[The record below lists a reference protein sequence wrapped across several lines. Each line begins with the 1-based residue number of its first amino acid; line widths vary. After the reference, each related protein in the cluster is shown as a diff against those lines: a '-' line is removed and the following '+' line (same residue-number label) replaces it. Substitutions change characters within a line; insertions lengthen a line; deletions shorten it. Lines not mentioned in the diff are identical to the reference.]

1 MRMDNIRRNWTREE
15 TILAFELYC
24 IIPNGQDTT
33 FNEHIISLAKAISR
47 TPNSVKLKLQNFKA
61 YDPSYISDGRVG
73 LSHGSKL
80 DQDVCAEF
88 INSWDALVAEIAE
101 IKKLFG
107 VANNEAEENYTEFEM
122 PIGGEKVRAQKS
134 RIGQAFFRRA
144 ILSSYNGK
152 CCITGI
158 DNPALLR
165 ASHIKPWSKS
175 NDINE
180 KTNPQNGVL
189 LNALHDVAFD
199 KGLLTI
205 SLDYRII
212 ISSKLMDTDDP
223 NKLFFWNYNGK
234 QISKPTRFLP
244 SKEFIEYHN
253 DVVFIK

>member
-1 MRMDNIRRNWTREE
+1 MDNKKINWSREE

-24 IIPNGQDTT
+24 TIPEGKDTVYNEQIIA
-33 FNEHIISLAKAISR
+33 LASVINRSV
-47 TPNSVKLKLQNFKA
+47 NSVKLKLQNFKS
-61 YDPSYISDGRVG
+61 YDPSYMSDGRIG

-80 DQDVCAEF
+80 DKKICTEF
-88 INSWDALVAEIAE
+88 LNSWDALVEETAE
-101 IKKLFG
+101 IKNRFG
-107 VANNEAEENYTEFEM
+107 MLQNEPEEKYTELEM
-122 PIGGEKVRAQKS
+122 PIGTDKIRVQKN

-144 ILSSYNGK
+144 VLSSYNGK

-158 DNPALLR
+158 NNPVLLR

-189 LNALHDVAFD
+189 LNALHDAAFD

-205 SLDYRII
+205 SLDYKIV
-212 ISSKLMDTDDP
+212 ISSKLMDIDDG
-223 NKLFFWNYNGK
+223 NKLFFYNYNGK
-234 QISKPTRFLP
+234 EINKPIRFLP

-253 DVVFIK
+253 DVVFMR